1 MPAIAEGAVE
11 LFYVR
16 HCKLDSSNTF
26 AAGSIGGLRVT
37 ASLLLASNEDPA
49 ETGRAPNIAAPQVRM
64 SGDFE
69 TPLLFGSVPS
79 RMMAS
84 IMPQPPEAGRRQF
97 GIANGVLD

>member
-1 MPAIAEGAVE
+1 MSDQMRSEVSAIAEGV
-11 LFYVR
+11 LGLCHVR

-26 AAGSIGGLRVT
+26 AAGSISGLLVT

-79 RMMAS
+79 RMMVLA
-84 IMPQPPEAGRRQF
+84 MPRSS
-97 GIANGVLD
+97 

>member
-1 MPAIAEGAVE
+1 
-11 LFYVR
+11 
-16 HCKLDSSNTF
+16 LDSSNTF
-26 AAGSIGGLRVT
+26 AAGSIGGLLVPA

-79 RMMAS
+79 RMM
-84 IMPQPPEAGRRQF
+84 
-97 GIANGVLD
+97 VLAMSVIQR

>member
-1 MPAIAEGAVE
+1 
-11 LFYVR
+11 
-16 HCKLDSSNTF
+16 LDSSNTF

-64 SGDFE
+64 SEDFE

-79 RMMAS
+79 RMMVL
-84 IMPQPPEAGRRQF
+84 F
-97 GIANGVLD
+97 GQRYTKAAIQYLKRNQGCANMI